1 MPSTY
6 INYTTTTDLNTI
18 EEFEDF
24 INDRWVQHDLLM
36 LLTHKHENDIA
47 QLDEGTD
54 VAIDIVHIQH
64 ETFKAVPEYASRP
77 DHFNHV
83 SCEFFIEYSVIN
95 VDE

>member
-54 VAIDIVHIQH
+54 VAI
-64 ETFKAVPEYASRP
+64 TFWQS
-77 DHFNHV
+77 
-83 SCEFFIEYSVIN
+83 FFTMIPVAHLR
-95 VDE
+95 